1 MSSPASS
8 PSPSPDAA
16 GPATP
21 ATAELAVEG
30 MHCGSC
36 VALIEES
43 LTEQAGVRE
52 ASVDLDSGRAVVR
65 YDPEVLGAEDLRTTI
80 TEAGYSA
87 TLVG

>member
-1 MSSPASS
+1 
-8 PSPSPDAA
+8 
-16 GPATP
+16 
-21 ATAELAVEG
+21 

-43 LTEQAGVRE
+43 LNEQAGVQE

-65 YDPEVLGAEDLRTTI
+65 YDPEVLGVEELRTTI
-80 TEAGYSA
+80 TGAGYSA

>member
-1 MSSPASS
+1 
-8 PSPSPDAA
+8 
-16 GPATP
+16 
-21 ATAELAVEG
+21 

-43 LTEQAGVRE
+43 LNEQAGVQE

-65 YDPEVLGAEDLRTTI
+65 YDPEVLGVEELRTAI
-80 TEAGYSA
+80 TGAGYSA